1 MQTLTGT
8 VKHYD
13 WGSTKAIP
21 KLLRLAEDGRPW
33 AEYWLGTHPA
43 GCALVDAEPDVPD
56 AESDVPLDDW
66 LATHDGALSAPEV
79 TDFGTHLPYL
89 MKVLAA
95 DQPLS
100 LQAHPSR
107 VDAQRGFA
115 DEQARGLA
123 PDDPDRNFKDDWP
136 KPEMIVAL
144 TPFEALSG
152 FRDPAATLA
161 LFDALGVDDEIMR
174 PTFGPLQYRQGAAAL
189 AEVFLDCLTLD
200 DTRRAILNEVLAAA
214 VRHGQDEGEVGQ
226 FARLAITLDEYYPDD
241 PSLLAA
247 LLLNHVTLAPGQGL
261 HNSAGVVHSYLQGVG
276 IEIMASSDNVLRAGL
291 TSKHVDHAALISI
304 VDFDP
309 APPDVCDPTP
319 DGAGVWRYPTTDQ
332 EFALWRLNPTED
344 DAPSPL
350 PDDGRARIVL
360 VTDGYVNITS
370 DGATTELVQGEA
382 GFVAADEAASFTGDA
397 TAYLA
402 GPGV

>member
-1 MQTLTGT
+1 MQSLTGT

-13 WGSTKAIP
+13 WGSAKAIP
-21 KLLRLAEDGRPW
+21 KLLQQTADGQPW
-33 AEYWLGTHPA
+33 AEYWLGTHEA
-43 GCALVDAEPDVPD
+43 GCAVVNDDT
-56 AESDVPLDDW
+56 PLSDW
-66 LATHDGALSAPEV
+66 LAGHEGALSDPEA
-79 TDFGTHLPYL
+79 TAFGTRLPYL
-89 MKVLAA
+89 MKLLAA
-95 DQPLS
+95 EQPLS

-123 PDDPDRNFKDDWP
+123 LDDPTRSFKDDWP

-152 FRDPAATLA
+152 FRDPSETLD

-174 PTFGPLQYRQGAAAL
+174 PTFGPLRFRQGAAAL

-200 DTRRAILNEVLAAA
+200 DTRRAILTEVLAAA
-214 VRHGQDEGEVGQ
+214 VRHGQDEGEVGE
-226 FARLAITLDEYYPDD
+226 FARLVITLDEYFPDD

-247 LLLNHVTLAPGQGL
+247 LLLNHVTLKPGQGL
-261 HNSAGVVHSYLQGVG
+261 HNAAGVVHSYLQGVG

-304 VDFDP
+304 VNFDP
-309 APPDVCDPTP
+309 SPPDICNPEQDGPGAWHYSTP
-319 DGAGVWRYPTTDQ
+319 DP

-344 DAPSPL
+344 DADSPL
-350 PDDGRARIVL
+350 PEPGRARIVL
-360 VTDGYVNITS
+360 VTDGYINITS
-370 DGATTELVQGEA
+370 GGQTTELVQGQA
-382 GFVAADEAASFTGDA
+382 GFVQADEQATFTGDA
-397 TAYLA
+397 TAYMA

>member
-1 MQTLTGT
+1 MQSLTGT

-13 WGSTKAIP
+13 WGSANAIP
-21 KLLRLAEDGRPW
+21 KLLRQTADGRPW

-43 GCALVDAEPDVPD
+43 GCAVVADDLGEA
-56 AESDVPLDDW
+56 PLDAW
-66 LATHDGALSAPEV
+66 LAGHDGALSTVEAN
-79 TDFGTHLPYL
+79 DFGERLPYL

-107 VDAQRGFA
+107 ADAQRGFA

-123 PDDPDRNFKDDWP
+123 PDDPARNFKDDWP

-214 VRHGQDEGEVGQ
+214 VRHGQDDGEVGQ

-261 HNSAGVVHSYLQGVG
+261 HNAAGVVHSYLQGVG

-309 APPDVCDPTP
+309 APPEICEPEP
-319 DGAGVWRYPTTDQ
+319 DGPGVWRYPTPDA
-332 EFALWRLNPTED
+332 EFRLWRLSPTED
-344 DAPSPL
+344 DPPHPL
-350 PDDGRARIVL
+350 PDPERARIVL
-360 VTDGYVNITS
+360 VTDGYVDVTS
-370 DGATTELVQGEA
+370 DGETTELVQGQA
-382 GFVAADEAASFTGDA
+382 GFVRADEQASFTGDA

>member
-1 MQTLTGT
+1 MQSLTGT

-13 WGSTKAIP
+13 WGSAKAIP
-21 KLLRLAEDGRPW
+21 KILRLADDGQPW

-43 GCALVDAEPDVPD
+43 GCAVVTNATGDT
-56 AESDVPLDDW
+56 PLDEW
-66 LATHDGALSAPEV
+66 LASHDGALSAAETP
-79 TDFGTHLPYL
+79 FGQRLPYL
-89 MKVLAA
+89 MKILAA

-107 VDAQRGFA
+107 TDAQRGFA
-115 DEQARGLA
+115 DEQARGLTL
-123 PDDPDRNFKDDWP
+123 DDPARSFKDDWP

-152 FRDPAATLA
+152 FRQPSETLA

-174 PTFGPLQYRQGAAAL
+174 PTFGPLRFRQGAAAL

-214 VRHGQDEGEVGQ
+214 VRHGQDDGEVGQ

-247 LLLNHVTLAPGQGL
+247 LLLNHVTLEPGQGL
-261 HNSAGVVHSYLQGVG
+261 HNAAGVVHSYLKGVG

-304 VDFDP
+304 VNFDP
-309 APPDVCDPTP
+309 VPPEICELKPA
-319 DGAGVWRYPTTDQ
+319 GSGVWRYPTTDD
-332 EFALWRLNPTED
+332 EFALWRLDPTED
-344 DAPSPL
+344 DAPTPM
-350 PDDGRARIVL
+350 PDPGRARIVL
-360 VTDGYVNITS
+360 VTDGYLDVTS
-370 DGATTELVQGEA
+370 DGSTTELVQGQA
-382 GFVAADEAASFTGDA
+382 GFIAADEDATFTGDA
-397 TAYLA
+397 TAYVA

>member
-1 MQTLTGT
+1 MQSLTGT

-13 WGSTKAIP
+13 WGSVKAIP
-21 KLLRLAEDGRPW
+21 KILRLADDGQPW
-33 AEYWLGTHPA
+33 AEYWLGTHAA
-43 GCALVDAEPDVPD
+43 GCAVVDGDPA
-56 AESDVPLDDW
+56 VPLDGW
-66 LATHDGALSAPEV
+66 LAGHDGSLSAAEAQ
-79 TDFGTHLPYL
+79 FGTRLPYL
-89 MKVLAA
+89 MKLLAA

-107 VDAQRGFA
+107 ADAQRGFA

-123 PDDPDRNFKDDWP
+123 LDDPARSFKDDWP

-152 FRDPAATLA
+152 FRDPAATLD

-174 PTFGPLQYRQGAAAL
+174 PTFGPLRFRQGAAAL

-214 VRHGQDEGEVGQ
+214 VRHGDDGGEVGQ
-226 FARLAITLDEYYPDD
+226 FARLAITLDEYYPGD

-247 LLLNHVTLAPGQGL
+247 LLLNHVTLEPGQGL
-261 HNSAGVVHSYLQGVG
+261 HNAAGVVHSYLKGVG

-309 APPDVCDPTP
+309 VPPEICEPEPAGV
-319 DGAGVWRYPTTDQ
+319 GVWRYPTTDD
-332 EFALWRLNPTED
+332 EFTLWRLSPTED
-344 DAPSPL
+344 EAPCAL
-350 PDDGRARIVL
+350 PEPGRARIVL
-360 VTDGYVNITS
+360 VTDGYLDVTS
-370 DGATTELVQGEA
+370 DGSTTELVQGQA
-382 GFVAADEAASFTGDA
+382 GFVAADEEATFTGDA
-397 TAYLA
+397 TAYVA

>member
-1 MQTLTGT
+1 MRTLAGT

-13 WGSTKAIP
+13 WGSANAIP
-21 KLLRLAEDGRPW
+21 KLLRQPEDGQPW

-43 GCALVDAEPDVPD
+43 GCALVADDHE
-56 AESDVPLDDW
+56 ETPLDTW
-66 LATHDGALSAPEV
+66 LASHDGALSAVEAK
-79 TDFGTHLPYL
+79 DFGARLPYL
-89 MKVLAA
+89 MKLLAA

-107 VDAQRGFA
+107 ADAQRGFA
-115 DEQARGLA
+115 DEQARGLS

-152 FRDPAATLA
+152 FRDPSETLD
-161 LFDALGVDDEIMR
+161 LFEALGVDDEIMR
-174 PTFGPLQYRQGAAAL
+174 PTFGPLRYRHGAAAL
-189 AEVFLDCLTLD
+189 AEVFLDCLTLE

-214 VRHGQDEGEVGQ
+214 VRHGQDEGPVGK

-247 LLLNHVTLAPGQGL
+247 LLLNHVCLKPGQGL
-261 HNSAGVVHSYLQGVG
+261 HNAAGVVHSYLKGVG

-304 VDFDP
+304 VNFDP
-309 APPDVCDPTP
+309 APADICEPEA
-319 DGAGVWRYPTTDQ
+319 DGTGVWRYPTPDQ

-344 DAPSPL
+344 NAPTPL
-350 PDDGRARIVL
+350 PGSGRARVIL
-360 VTDGYVNITS
+360 VTDGYLDVTS
-370 DGATTELVQGEA
+370 DGETTELVQGQS
-382 GFVAADEAASFTGDA
+382 GFVQADEQANFTGDA